1 MIRTLASARLRVGVC
16 RGWLE
21 LGRPSTDQFDDTF
34 FWWVRLFIQM
44 ELCNMRVRAGLL
56 GLLLLATGALAA
68 PAMSFGAVIVD
79 VDVAPPPLQVEVVP
93 GPRAGFVWA
102 PGYWMWNGNRHVWV
116 AGRWVH
122 ERPGFHWVPEAW
134 VQAGP
139 HWHFQR
145 GHWERG

>member
-1 MIRTLASARLRVGVC
+1 
-16 RGWLE
+16 
-21 LGRPSTDQFDDTF
+21 
-34 FWWVRLFIQM
+34 
-44 ELCNMRVRAGLL
+44 MRVRAEFL
-56 GLLLLATGALAA
+56 GLLLLAAGALTA
-68 PAMSFGAVIVD
+68 PGTSFGAVVVD

-93 GPRAGFVWA
+93 AARPGFVWA
-102 PGYWMWNGNRHVWV
+102 SGYWMWNGNRHVWV

-122 ERPGFHWVPEAW
+122 ERPGYHWVHEEW